1 MAGDITT
8 LVEQFVQKVN
18 ARRHAPLP
26 SDDVPAFL
34 RRPFSGEDADIY
46 TGESDWQT
54 LAADNTARIQQS

>member
-26 SDDVPAFL
+26 PDDLPAFL